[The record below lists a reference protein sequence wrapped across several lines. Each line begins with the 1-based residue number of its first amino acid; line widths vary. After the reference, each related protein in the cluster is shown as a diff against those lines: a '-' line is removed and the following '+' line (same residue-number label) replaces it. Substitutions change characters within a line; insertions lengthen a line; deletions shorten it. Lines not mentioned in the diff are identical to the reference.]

1 MFLAGQGLEES
12 DERGRKLGD
21 ENFLVLLNAH
31 HEDIPFTL
39 PTFHPGSRWVAWMD
53 TSRDDGL
60 RTADTR
66 DSGALYPLQARSLV
80 ILMERRLMER
90 KNGKKEETKEETK
103 EEMHEAPS

>member
-1 MFLAGQGLEES
+1 MFLAGQGLDES

-31 HEDIPFTL
+31 HEDIGFTL

-53 TSRDDGL
+53 TSHDDGL

-66 DSGALYPLQARSLV
+66 DSGEVYPLQARSLV
-80 ILMERRLMER
+80 VLMERRLMER
-90 KNGKKEETKEETK
+90 KNGGKKEES
-103 EEMHEAPS
+103 HEAPS